1 MHRSRFWR
9 WLGALAFVV
18 LAAATFGSATIAG
31 AQSDA
36 ELERRKRELREQ
48 VNEQK
53 AERDQTQANLL
64 AGIAELDVAEADLAD
79 VLRALN
85 DLNDLVAQQ
94 RADLDLA
101 ELELDAAEQAV
112 VAITDRIGQIEGRR
126 ERLEGRMHDL
136 IIQNYI
142 GNDAAAA
149 GSFGL
154 ARTGDIYE
162 AARIHT
168 LVGSALGDLAST
180 ADELHSLNVDA
191 DQAYVEL
198 AAAVVFREELVEQA
212 QDQLQQLLE
221 SVSSQEQLRFD
232 VEERYDRKLYEAR
245 SLEALDAEAAELVRT
260 SEQQLLN
267 VISEQQRREAEK
279 RRRAEEE
286 RRRREEAA
294 RLAAIRAAG
303 GSAPPTGQVSESEL
317 VWVGG
322 IRVHASIAVPL
333 RNLLDAA
340 AADGIVF
347 GGGGY
352 RSGAQQIYLRRA
364 HCGTSQWAI
373 YSKPSYQCR
382 PPTARPGYS
391 MHEKG
396 LAIDFTYNGRTI
408 TSRNNAGFRWLRA
421 NAAGYG
427 LYNLPSEPW
436 HWSTSG
442 K

>member
-1 MHRSRFWR
+1 MHRFRLWR
-9 WLGALAFVV
+9 WPAALAFVAFV
-18 LAAATFGSATIAG
+18 ALTFGSATVAG

-48 VNEQK
+48 VNERK
-53 AERDQTQANLL
+53 AERDATQADLM
-64 AGIAELDVAEADLAD
+64 AGIAQLDVVEADLAV
-79 VLRALN
+79 VLEALS
-85 DLNDLVAQQ
+85 DLNDLVSQQ

-101 ELELDAAEQAV
+101 ELELAAAEQAV
-112 VAITDRIGQIEGRR
+112 VAITDRISQIEGRR
-126 ERLEGRMHDL
+126 ERLEGRVHDL
-136 IIQNYI
+136 VIQNYI

-168 LVGSALGDLAST
+168 LVGVALGDLAST

-198 AAAVVFREELVEQA
+198 EAAVVFREERVQEA
-212 QDQLQQLLE
+212 DDQLQQLLV

-232 VEERYDRKLYEAR
+232 VEERYERKLYEAQT
-245 SLEALDAEAAELVRT
+245 LEAIDTEAAQNLRA
-260 SEQQLLN
+260 SEQQLIG
-267 VISEQQRREAEK
+267 VIREQERREAE
-279 RRRAEEE
+279 RRRREAEE
-286 RRRREEAA
+286 RRRREEQA

-303 GSAPPTGQVSESEL
+303 GSATPTGRVSESEL

-322 IRVHASIAVPL
+322 IRVHESIAIPL

-373 YSKPSYQCR
+373 YSKPAYQCR
-382 PPTARPGYS
+382 PPTARPGNS
-391 MHEKG
+391 MHERG
-396 LAIDFTYNGRTI
+396 LAVDFTYNGRTI

-421 NAAGYG
+421 NAGNYG

-436 HWSTSG
+436 HWSTNG

>member
-1 MHRSRFWR
+1 MTF
-9 WLGALAFVV
+9 LALAAV
-18 LAAATFGSATIAG
+18 LFGSAAVAG
-31 AQSDA
+31 AQTDA

-48 VNEQK
+48 VNERK
-53 AERDQTQANLL
+53 AERDATQADLL
-64 AGIAELDVAEADLAD
+64 AGIARLDVVEADLAD
-79 VLRALN
+79 VLAALN
-85 DLNDLVAQQ
+85 DLNDLVSQQ
-94 RADLDLA
+94 RDDLDLA
-101 ELELDAAEQAV
+101 ELELAAAEQAV
-112 VAITDRIGQIEGRR
+112 VAITDRIAQIEDRR
-126 ERLEGRMHDL
+126 ERLETRMNDL
-136 IIQNYI
+136 VIQNYI

-168 LVGSALGDLAST
+168 LVGVALGDLAST

-198 AAAVVFREELVEQA
+198 EAAVVFREDRVAEA
-212 QDQLQQLLE
+212 DAQLQQLLE
-221 SVSSQEQLRFD
+221 SVSSQEQLRFE
-232 VEERYDRKLYEAR
+232 VVERYDRKLYEAQT
-245 SLEALDAEAAELVRT
+245 LEAIDAEAAENLRA
-260 SEQQLLN
+260 SEQQLVG
-267 VISEQQRREAEK
+267 VIREQERREAE
-279 RRRAEEE
+279 RRRREAEE

-303 GSAPPTGQVSESEL
+303 GSAPPTGTVSESEL

-373 YSKPSYQCR
+373 YSKPAYQCR
-382 PPTARPGYS
+382 PPTARPGNS
-391 MHEKG
+391 MHERG
-396 LAIDFTYNGRTI
+396 LAVDFTYNGRTI
-408 TSRNNAGFRWLRA
+408 TSRNNAGFRWLQA
-421 NAAGYG
+421 NAAQYG

-436 HWSTSG
+436 HWSTNG